1 MSVTLYNSVNK
12 PTQIRYVTDCFDSVM
27 LSGLLLLM
35 L

>member
-1 MSVTLYNSVNK
+1 MSVTRDNSVNK
-12 PTQIRYVTDCFDSVM
+12 PTQTRYVTDCFDSVM